1 MKYLYKYPQRAYP
14 YDDLVAANKK
24 RTRNDPEYEL
34 IDTHVFDDDRYF
46 DVFVEYAKA
55 AAEDIMIRLTV
66 HNRGAEAAGL
76 HLLPTLWYRNTW
88 SWAPGGIKPSLT
100 AGSDSGHPGVHAAH
114 PTLGDY
120 RLLCEGAGQ
129 LLFTEN
135 ETNNADLRCTQH
147 VTLCEGRHR

>member
-55 AAEDIMIRLTV
+55 AEEDLLIRLAV
-66 HNRGAEAAGL
+66 HNRGGQPAGL

-88 SWAPGGIKPSLT
+88 SHASDDTKPT
-100 AGSDSGHPGVHAAH
+100 MTEFRDAGRPTIHAVHPA
-114 PTLGDY
+114 
-120 RLLCEGAGQ
+120 
-129 LLFTEN
+129 
-135 ETNNADLRCTQH
+135 
-147 VTLCEGRHR
+147 